1 LTGPRALRDHQ
12 RRYLIEVIPGLAL
25 YALALWASSAFPH
38 AGAAGWQRV
47 LVALLPLP
55 AIVWTVIALLRRLL
69 RMGEFE
75 QRVELV
81 AIAIAASGV
90 GITSLGW
97 GLLEM
102 DGLVPT
108 LSLFYGLPALIGG
121 YGLVKCVIWARYR

>member
-1 LTGPRALRDHQ
+1 M
-12 RRYLIEVIPGLAL
+12 AL

-121 YGLVKCVIWARYR
+121 YGLVKYVIWARYR